1 MRSKLRHTMAVG
13 AVLLG
18 LSMVAPAGAQ
28 SKTDQEMMKAQSELS
43 MAESAVS
50 SAEAAGAATLSKA
63 LYDESVM
70 QIRQARAKW
79 NDPKS
84 DMREDAILRAVE
96 ARHAA
101 RAAEAHA
108 WLVGMNTEIRNLRT
122 DIGNFGGNA
131 VTVSL
136 YDPPMTFSRGVTSMD
151 RVIVAENALKTA
163 REMGGDLIAGADL
176 KQAEETLK
184 TARRLAKNQKQNE
197 SADHLA
203 YIAEMQAR
211 RAEYLARRN
220 SVTSHLASLRADRT
234 RLAQQAVDNR
244 ARDEQNRR
252 LEAERQAAELRQQ
265 LAAQSANREAEQA
278 ELERLRQ
285 QVAQTEV
292 QLRTRLEEDRA
303 ARIAAEQGVDDLMRR
318 YQAALVEGSATSI
331 EAEQLR
337 RQVEDQSLALR
348 SLQERERLSETSMA
362 NQIDTLQRDL
372 ERERAE
378 GRLTAEVLTQREEEL
393 NRQRAD
399 LQRLQSERA
408 ESERRRV
415 EADNLRA
422 TAIAEAERRRNEAEA
437 QTAQLRQQ
445 VAEQQQQVAAQKQ
458 EVAAQQARTTQTEAE
473 LARAREELAKRDAAA
488 TERITA
494 MQTELSKLAK
504 TRTSDRGFIVTLPG
518 LFFDTGKAVLKPG
531 ARNTLSKIAEQLRM
545 NPDARIEIE
554 GHTDSVGSEQ
564 LNQTLSE
571 KRAAAVR
578 DYLASRGLPSVRISM
593 VGLGESTPVA
603 SNDTAAGRQQNRR
616 VELVIAPASQ
626 VSSQNP

>member
-1 MRSKLRHTMAVG
+1 MRSNLRHTIAVG

-18 LSMVAPAGAQ
+18 LSMAVPAEAQ
-28 SKTDQEMMKAQSELS
+28 SKSDKEMTKAQSELS

-50 SAEAAGAATLSKA
+50 SAEAAGAATLAKA
-63 LYDESVM
+63 LYDESLM

-79 NDPKS
+79 NDTKS

-108 WLVGMNTEIRNLRT
+108 WLVGTNTEIRNLRT
-122 DIGNFGGNA
+122 DIGNFGGNP
-131 VTVSL
+131 VSVSL
-136 YDPPMTFSRGVTSMD
+136 YDPPSTISRGVTSMD

-163 REMGGDLIAGADL
+163 REMGGDLIAGTEL
-176 KQAEETLK
+176 EQAEETLK
-184 TARRLAKNQKQNE
+184 TARRLAKNQKQSE

-220 SVTSHLASLRADRT
+220 AVTSHLATLRADRT

-265 LAAQSANREAEQA
+265 LATQSANREAEQA

-285 QVAQTEV
+285 QVTQTET
-292 QLRTRLEEDRA
+292 QLRTRFEEDRA
-303 ARIAAEQGVDDLMRR
+303 ARIAAEQNVDDLMRR

-331 EAEQLR
+331 EVEQLR

-372 ERERAE
+372 ERERTE
-378 GRLTAEVLTQREEEL
+378 GRLTAEVLAQREQEL
-393 NRQRAD
+393 NNQRTE
-399 LQRLQSERA
+399 LQRLQGERE
-408 ESERRRV
+408 ESERRRL
-415 EADNLRA
+415 EADNARA
-422 TAIAEAERRRNEAEA
+422 TAIAEAVRRRNEAEDQA
-437 QTAQLRQQ
+437 AQLRQQ
-445 VAEQQQQVAAQKQ
+445 VAQQQQQAV
-458 EVAAQQARTTQTEAE
+458 AQQARTTQTEAE
-473 LARAREELAKRDAAA
+473 LARAREELARRDAAA

-494 MQTELSKLAK
+494 MQSELAKLAQ
-504 TRTSDRGFIVTLPG
+504 TRTTDRGFIVTLPG

-531 ARNTLSKIAEQLRM
+531 ARNTLSKIAEQLRA

-564 LNQTLSE
+564 LNQALSE
-571 KRAAAVR
+571 KRAKAVR
-578 DYLASRGLPSVRISM
+578 DYLASRGLPEVRISM
-593 VGLGESTPVA
+593 AGLGESTPVA

-626 VSSQNP
+626 VSSQ